1 MKLSSRL
8 QACADFVI
16 PGNTAADIG
25 TDHGYLPIY
34 LYRKGI
40 CPRVFAA
47 DLREKPLASARAN
60 ARRYGIEERIE
71 FFLSYGLQNLP
82 VEELQTVICAGMGG
96 DCIAEILR
104 SCPRCFEEGR
114 QFILQPQSATPELRL
129 FLSQNGFEILRE
141 TFAQDGRFVYAI
153 MDVRYT
159 GEAKPFLCGEEYL
172 PQGEVPR
179 QDPLYAAFLHR
190 VEEVLVET
198 VENMH
203 QGRNVDPGKLRHFES
218 ALELVREECTN
229 GICSGCI

>member
-8 QACADFVI
+8 QACADYVI
-16 PGNTAADIG
+16 RGNTVADVG

-34 LYRKGI
+34 LYRNGI
-40 CPRVFAA
+40 CPKVYAS

-60 ARRYGIEERIE
+60 ARRYGIESEIT
-71 FFLSYGLQNLP
+71 FCLSDGLQNLP

-104 SCPRCFEEGR
+104 SCPQCFTEDR
-114 QFILQPQSATPELRL
+114 QFVLQPQSATPELRL
-129 FLSQNGFEILRE
+129 FLSRSGFEIRRE

-159 GEAKPFLCGEEYL
+159 GHAKPFLKGEEYL
-172 PQGEVPR
+172 PQGEINR
-179 QDPLYAAFLHR
+179 NDPLCAAFLQR
-190 VEEVLVET
+190 VEDVLVQT

-203 QGRNVDPGKLRHFES
+203 RGREVDQDKLLHFEA
-218 ALELVREECTN
+218 ALELVREERSN
-229 GICSGCI
+229 GICE